1 MKTKLLFFI
10 YFLSTS
16 LLFATT
22 DKSNPNEPVVKIIL
36 KDGDNET
43 PDEDKRSLVI
53 EPSASHD
60 NSSVYIS
67 TPVFTDGM
75 KVEIYDENDNLVY
88 TNVYG
93 HTNNVVIDIAA
104 SGNYVLEIT
113 IGEDFFYGYF
123 TIE

>member
-1 MKTKLLFFI
+1 
-10 YFLSTS
+10 
-16 LLFATT
+16 
-22 DKSNPNEPVVKIIL
+22 
-36 KDGDNET
+36 
-43 PDEDKRSLVI
+43 
-53 EPSASHD
+53 
-60 NSSVYIS
+60 
-67 TPVFTDGM
+67 M

-113 IGEDFFYGYF
+113 IGEYFFYGYF

>member
-1 MKTKLLFFI
+1 MKKNLLLFIFLFFSCVSI
-10 YFLSTS
+10 YSQEIKK
-16 LLFATT
+16 
-22 DKSNPNEPVVKIIL
+22 DPIPIGGGPN
-36 KDGDNET
+36 G
-43 PDEDKRSLVI
+43 

>member
-1 MKTKLLFFI
+1 MKKNLLLFIFLFFSCVSI
-10 YFLSTS
+10 YSQEIKK
-16 LLFATT
+16 
-22 DKSNPNEPVVKIIL
+22 DPIPIGGGPNGELPNYDRPFTL
-36 KDGDNET
+36 
-43 PDEDKRSLVI
+43 